1 MNKQEYHI
9 VTTGQIVQNTLQEIN
24 DKFSRLESLES
35 EQSFIIIHD
44 LIKVV
49 DINSLEKFHAKY
61 DNTIIAF
68 LMDKTIS
75 NYDKKCIISLQASTT
90 LMTIALFNDAKERET
105 MLKMTEYKTIFSKNE
120 ADREKEFHLFK
131 IVKNK
136 YKIALTIGIV
146 GLSGCISI
154 AVYKSI
160 LKMTTILNFVTG
172 SLRGVS
178 LWIQNPV
185 NVCTINEKVRHTAI
199 KCNLLNVFCTD
210 TSEKVEEIQVRNNGI
225 FCNLLEIS
233 GKSVYWAS
241 NLVDESKEGVALFIS
256 LIIFIMMFC
265 ALYLFT
271 TKIKISTFVGEISIN
286 GL

>member
-24 DKFSRLESLES
+24 DKFSRLES

-75 NYDKKCIISLQASTT
+75 NYDKKCIISLEASTT

-146 GLSGCISI
+146 GLSGGISI